1 MVPQFFSA
9 LRTAIPAAFWVACL
23 SNSAVQAAE
32 IIVFRSW
39 AGNQLKEQDV
49 IAELHLP
56 AVLANRL
63 PVIITQHGSTQDK
76 PFKSGK
82 GKTDAYSQQI
92 IDKGLAQG
100 FAVVAIDAFYPRNT
114 QGTEKEQFPAAQF
127 YALTLRNVL
136 AADSRFDPERIFY
149 TGFSYGGQMVI
160 ETLMPLAGQYRNTH
174 WRAIASAEGNCQIQ
188 PKARADAPPS
198 IFVLGELS
206 HYPPKPCIYLSEQLK
221 QAGNVSQHVT
231 IPGASHYFSLSG
243 VRDVITNSRTL
254 NACTDNPV
262 IRENQQ
268 LARHLDGTPTDL
280 AKAFQTC
287 SGNRSHTRGNEEK
300 LGDATDHVIK
310 FFTQYK

>member
-1 MVPQFFSA
+1 MDTRSYFL
-9 LRTAIPAAFWVACL
+9 LRGSLPVAVLGIFLCT
-23 SNSAVQAAE
+23 SEARAAE
-32 IIVFRSW
+32 IIQFKSW
-39 AGNQLKEQDV
+39 AGNQLKNQEV

-56 AVLANRL
+56 TGSTTRL

-76 PFKSGK
+76 FFKSGK

-114 QGTEKEQFPAAQF
+114 KGSEKELFPAAQF
-127 YALTLRNVL
+127 YALTLRNLL
-136 AADSRFDPERIFY
+136 ASDNRFDPERIFY

-160 ETLMPLAGQYRNTH
+160 ETLMPLASQYRNAR

-188 PKARADAPPS
+188 PKARADSPPS

-221 QAGNVSQHVT
+221 QAGNISQHVT
-231 IPGASHYFSLSG
+231 ISGANHYYSLSG
-243 VRDVITNSRTL
+243 VRDVVANSRTL

-262 IRENQQ
+262 IRENHQ

-280 AKAFQTC
+280 ATAFKTC
-287 SGNRSHTRGNEEK
+287 TGNRSQTRGNEEK
-300 LGDATDHVIK
+300 LGEATDHVIR
-310 FFTQYK
+310 FFNQYK

>member
-1 MVPQFFSA
+1 MDTRFYFLLRGSLPVAVLAIFLCTSA
-9 LRTAIPAAFWVACL
+9 AR
-23 SNSAVQAAE
+23 AAE
-32 IIVFRSW
+32 IIQFKSW
-39 AGNQLKEQDV
+39 AGNQLKDQEV

-56 AVLANRL
+56 TGSTTRL

-76 PFKSGK
+76 FFKSGK
-82 GKTDAYSQQI
+82 GKTDVYSQQI

-114 QGTEKEQFPAAQF
+114 KATEKELFPAAQF
-127 YALTLRNVL
+127 YALTLRNLL
-136 AADSRFDPERIFY
+136 ASDNRFDPERIFY

-160 ETLMPLAGQYRNTH
+160 EALMPLPSQYRNAR

-188 PKARADAPPS
+188 PKARADSPPS

-206 HYPPKPCIYLSEQLK
+206 HYPPKPCMYLSDQLK

-231 IPGASHYFSLSG
+231 IPGASHYYSLTG
-243 VRDVITNSRTL
+243 VRDVVANYRAL

-262 IRENQQ
+262 IRENHQ

-280 AKAFQTC
+280 ATAFKTC
-287 SGNRSHTRGNEEK
+287 TSNRGHTRGNEEK
-300 LGDATDHVIK
+300 LGEATDHVIR
-310 FFTQYK
+310 FFNQYK

>member
-1 MVPQFFSA
+1 MDIRFYFLSRGSLSVAVLAIFLCTSA
-9 LRTAIPAAFWVACL
+9 AR
-23 SNSAVQAAE
+23 AAE
-32 IIVFRSW
+32 IIQFKSW
-39 AGNQLKEQDV
+39 GGNQLKDQEV

-56 AVLANRL
+56 TSSANRL

-76 PFKSGK
+76 FFKSGK

-114 QGTEKEQFPAAQF
+114 KGSEKELFPAAQF
-127 YALTLRNVL
+127 YALTLRNLL
-136 AADSRFDPERIFY
+136 ASDNRFDPERIFY

-160 ETLMPLAGQYRNTH
+160 ETLMPLASPYRNSR

-188 PKARADAPPS
+188 PKARAEAPPS

-221 QAGNVSQHVT
+221 QAGNVSLHVT
-231 IPGASHYFSLSG
+231 IPGANHYYSLSG
-243 VRDVITNSRTL
+243 VRDVVANSRTL
-254 NACTDNPV
+254 NACTENPV
-262 IRENQQ
+262 IRESHQ

-300 LGDATDHVIK
+300 LGEATDHVIR
-310 FFTQYK
+310 FFNQYK

>member
-1 MVPQFFSA
+1 MDTRFYFL
-9 LRTAIPAAFWVACL
+9 LRGSLLVGVLAIFLCTSVAR
-23 SNSAVQAAE
+23 AAE
-32 IIVFRSW
+32 IIQFKSW
-39 AGNQLKEQDV
+39 AGNQLKDQEV

-56 AVLANRL
+56 TGSTTRL

-76 PFKSGK
+76 FFKSGK
-82 GKTDAYSQQI
+82 GKTDVYSQQI

-114 QGTEKEQFPAAQF
+114 KGSEKELFPAAQF
-127 YALTLRNVL
+127 YALTLRNML
-136 AADSRFDPERIFY
+136 ASDSRFDTERIFY

-160 ETLMPLAGQYRNTH
+160 ETLMPLASQYRNAR

-188 PKARADAPPS
+188 PKAPSDAPPS

-221 QAGNVSQHVT
+221 QAGNISLHVT
-231 IPGASHYFSLSG
+231 ISGANHYYSLSG
-243 VRDVITNSRTL
+243 VRDVVANSRTL

-262 IRENQQ
+262 IRENHQ

-280 AKAFQTC
+280 ATAFKTC
-287 SGNRSHTRGNEEK
+287 TGNRSQTRGNEEK
-300 LGDATDHVIK
+300 LGEATDHVIR
-310 FFTQYK
+310 FFNQYK

>member
-1 MVPQFFSA
+1 MAAKYLFVF
-9 LRTAIPAAFWVACL
+9 RIAIRAAFLIA
-23 SNSAVQAAE
+23 AVSTSTAQAAE
-32 IIVFRSW
+32 IIQFKSW
-39 AGNQLKEQDV
+39 AGNQLKDQEV

-56 AVLANRL
+56 IGSTTRL

-76 PFKSGK
+76 TFKSGK

-114 QGTEKEQFPAAQF
+114 QAKDKEQFPAAQF
-127 YALTLRNVL
+127 YALTLRNML
-136 AADSRFDPERIFY
+136 ASDSRFDPERIFY

-160 ETLMPLAGQYRNTH
+160 ETLMPLAAPYRSLR

-188 PKARADAPPS
+188 PKAPSVAPPS

-221 QAGNVSQHVT
+221 KAGNISQHVT
-231 IPGASHYFSLSG
+231 IPGASHYYSLTG
-243 VRDVITNSRTL
+243 VKDVIANSRTL

-262 IRENQQ
+262 IRENQ
-268 LARHLDGTPTDL
+268 LVRHLDGTPTDL
-280 AKAFQTC
+280 ATAFKTC
-287 SGNRSHTRGNEEK
+287 SSNRGHTRGNEEK
-300 LGDATDHVIK
+300 LDEATDHVIK
-310 FFTQYK
+310 FFAGLK

>member
-1 MVPQFFSA
+1 MYTRNYYVSRCSFFTAVFFAFLSSSA
-9 LRTAIPAAFWVACL
+9 G
-23 SNSAVQAAE
+23 QAAE
-32 IIVFRSW
+32 IIQFKSW
-39 AGNQLKEQDV
+39 AGNQLRDQEV

-56 AVLANRL
+56 TGSTSRL

-82 GKTDAYSQQI
+82 GKTDVYSQQI

-114 QGTEKEQFPAAQF
+114 QSTEKEQFPAAQF
-127 YALTLRNVL
+127 YAMTLRNVL

-160 ETLMPLAGQYRNTH
+160 ETLMPLAGLYRNSR

-188 PKARADAPPS
+188 PKARAEAPPS

-221 QAGNVSQHVT
+221 LAGNVSQHVT
-231 IPGASHYFSLSG
+231 IPGANHYYSLSG
-243 VRDVITNSRTL
+243 VRDVVANSRTL

-262 IRENQQ
+262 IRENHL
-268 LARHLDGTPTDL
+268 LARHLDGTLTDL

-287 SGNRSHTRGNEEK
+287 SGNRNHTRGNEEK
-300 LGDATDHVIK
+300 LGEATDFVIG
-310 FFTQYK
+310 FFNQYK

>member
-1 MVPQFFSA
+1 MDTRFYFLLRGSLPVAVLAIFLYSSA
-9 LRTAIPAAFWVACL
+9 AR
-23 SNSAVQAAE
+23 AAE
-32 IIVFRSW
+32 IIQFKSW
-39 AGNQLKEQDV
+39 AGNQLKDQEV

-56 AVLANRL
+56 TGSTTRL

-76 PFKSGK
+76 FFKSGK

-114 QGTEKEQFPAAQF
+114 KGSEKELFPAAQF
-127 YALTLRNVL
+127 YALTLRNML
-136 AADSRFDPERIFY
+136 ASDSRFDTERIFY

-160 ETLMPLAGQYRNTH
+160 ETLMPLASQYRNAR

-188 PKARADAPPS
+188 PKARGDSPPS

-221 QAGNVSQHVT
+221 QAGNISQHVT
-231 IPGASHYFSLSG
+231 ISGANHYYSLSG
-243 VRDVITNSRTL
+243 VRDVVANSRTL

-262 IRENQQ
+262 IRENHQ

-280 AKAFQTC
+280 ATAFKTC
-287 SGNRSHTRGNEEK
+287 TGNRSQTRGNEEK
-300 LGDATDHVIK
+300 LGEATDHVIRY
-310 FFTQYK
+310 FNQYK

>member
-1 MVPQFFSA
+1 MAAKYLFVF
-9 LRTAIPAAFWVACL
+9 RIAIRAAFLIAPVSTSTA
-23 SNSAVQAAE
+23 QAAE
-32 IIVFRSW
+32 IIQFKSW
-39 AGNQLKEQDV
+39 AGNQLKDQEV

-56 AVLANRL
+56 SGSATRL

-76 PFKSGK
+76 LFKSGK

-100 FAVVAIDAFYPRNT
+100 FAVIAIDAFYPRNT
-114 QGTEKEQFPAAQF
+114 NGSEKELFPAAQF
-127 YALTLRNVL
+127 YALTLRNML
-136 AADSRFDPERIFY
+136 ASDSRFDTERIFY

-160 ETLMPLAGQYRNTH
+160 ETLMPLASQYRNAR

-188 PKARADAPPS
+188 PKAPSDAPPS

-221 QAGNVSQHVT
+221 QAGNISQHVT
-231 IPGASHYFSLSG
+231 IPRASHYYSLTG
-243 VRDVITNSRTL
+243 VKDVIVNSRQL

-262 IRENQQ
+262 IREDQQ

-280 AKAFQTC
+280 ATAFKTC
-287 SGNRSHTRGNEEK
+287 SSNRGHTRGNEEK
-300 LGDATDHVIK
+300 LGEATDHVIK
-310 FFTQYK
+310 FFTGLK

>member
-1 MVPQFFSA
+1 MDTRFYFLLRGSLPVAVLAIFLCTSA
-9 LRTAIPAAFWVACL
+9 AR
-23 SNSAVQAAE
+23 AAE
-32 IIVFRSW
+32 IIQFKSW
-39 AGNQLKEQDV
+39 AGNQLKDQEV

-56 AVLANRL
+56 TGSTTRL

-76 PFKSGK
+76 FFKSGK
-82 GKTDAYSQQI
+82 GKTDVYSQQI

-114 QGTEKEQFPAAQF
+114 KATEKELFPAAQF
-127 YALTLRNVL
+127 YALTLRNLL
-136 AADSRFDPERIFY
+136 ASDNRFDPERIFY

-160 ETLMPLAGQYRNTH
+160 EALMPLPSQYRNAR

-188 PKARADAPPS
+188 PKARADSPPS

-206 HYPPKPCIYLSEQLK
+206 HYPPKPCMYLSDQLK

-231 IPGASHYFSLSG
+231 IPGASHYYSLTG
-243 VRDVITNSRTL
+243 VRDVVAYYRAL

-262 IRENQQ
+262 IRENHQ

-280 AKAFQTC
+280 ATAFKTC
-287 SGNRSHTRGNEEK
+287 TGNRGHTRGNEEK
-300 LGDATDHVIK
+300 LGEATDHVIR
-310 FFTQYK
+310 FFNQYK

>member
-1 MVPQFFSA
+1 MNWKTPCALRNILSSA
-9 LRTAIPAAFWVACL
+9 LLIAGLA
-23 SNSAVQAAE
+23 SASAQAGE
-32 IIVFRSW
+32 IIQFKSW
-39 AGNQLKEQDV
+39 AGNQLKEQEV

-56 AVLANRL
+56 PSSTGPL

-76 PFKSGK
+76 AFQSGK
-82 GKTDAYSQQI
+82 GRTDVYSQKI
-92 IDKGLAQG
+92 IDKGIKEN

-114 QGTEKEQFPAAQF
+114 QPSDKAQFPAAQF
-127 YALTLRNVL
+127 YAMTLRNIL
-136 AADSRFDPERIFY
+136 ATDKRFDAEKIFY

-160 ETLMPLAGQYRNTH
+160 ETLMPLAPQYKNTR

-188 PKARADAPPS
+188 PMARADAPPS
-198 IFVLGELS
+198 IFVLGEAS

-221 QAGNVSQHVT
+221 KAGAVSRHVT

-243 VRDVITNSRTL
+243 VQNVVTNARTL

-262 IRENQQ
+262 IRENHQT
-268 LARHLDGTPTDL
+268 AIHLDGTRTDL

-300 LGDATDHVIK
+300 LDEATDHVIR
-310 FFTQYK
+310 FFSSYK

>member
-9 LRTAIPAAFWVACL
+9 LRTAIPAAFWLACQ
-23 SNSAVQAAE
+23 STSAVQAAE

-82 GKTDAYSQQI
+82 GKTDVYSQQI

-114 QGTEKEQFPAAQF
+114 QGTEKDQFPAAQF
-127 YALTLRNVL
+127 YALTLRNLL

-160 ETLMPLAGQYRNTH
+160 ETLMPLAGPYRNSR

-188 PKARADAPPS
+188 PKARAEAPPS

-231 IPGASHYFSLSG
+231 ISGANHYYSLSG
-243 VRDVITNSRTL
+243 VRDVVANSRTL

-262 IRENQQ
+262 IRENHQ

-280 AKAFQTC
+280 TKAFQTC

-300 LGDATDHVIK
+300 LGEATDHVIR

>member
-1 MVPQFFSA
+1 MDTPFILLRGSLPVAVLAIFLCTSA
-9 LRTAIPAAFWVACL
+9 AR
-23 SNSAVQAAE
+23 AAE
-32 IIVFRSW
+32 IIQFKSW
-39 AGNQLKEQDV
+39 AGNQLKDQEV

-56 AVLANRL
+56 TGSTTRL

-76 PFKSGK
+76 FFKSGK
-82 GKTDAYSQQI
+82 GKTDVYSQQI

-114 QGTEKEQFPAAQF
+114 KATEKELFPAAQF
-127 YALTLRNVL
+127 YALTLRNLL
-136 AADSRFDPERIFY
+136 ASDNRFDPERIFY

-160 ETLMPLAGQYRNTH
+160 EALMPLPSQYRNAR

-188 PKARADAPPS
+188 PKARADSPPS

-206 HYPPKPCIYLSEQLK
+206 HYPPKPCMYLSDQLK

-231 IPGASHYFSLSG
+231 IPGASHYYSLTG
-243 VRDVITNSRTL
+243 VRDVVANYRAL

-262 IRENQQ
+262 IRENHQ

-280 AKAFQTC
+280 ATAFKTC
-287 SGNRSHTRGNEEK
+287 TSNRGHTRGNEEK
-300 LGDATDHVIK
+300 LGEATDHVIR
-310 FFTQYK
+310 FFNQYK

>member
-1 MVPQFFSA
+1 MDTRFYFLLRGLLPIAVLAIFLSTSA
-9 LRTAIPAAFWVACL
+9 AR
-23 SNSAVQAAE
+23 AVE
-32 IIVFRSW
+32 IIQFKSW
-39 AGNQLKEQDV
+39 AGNQLKDQEV

-56 AVLANRL
+56 TGSTTRL

-76 PFKSGK
+76 FFKSGK

-114 QGTEKEQFPAAQF
+114 KGSEKELFPAAQF
-127 YALTLRNVL
+127 YALTLRNML
-136 AADSRFDPERIFY
+136 ASDSRFDTERIFY

-160 ETLMPLAGQYRNTH
+160 ETLMPLASQYRNAR

-188 PKARADAPPS
+188 PKAPSDAPPS

-221 QAGNVSQHVT
+221 KAGNISQHVT
-231 IPGASHYFSLSG
+231 IPGASHYYSLTG
-243 VRDVITNSRTL
+243 VKDVIVNSRTL

-262 IRENQQ
+262 IRENHQ

-280 AKAFQTC
+280 ATAFKTC
-287 SGNRSHTRGNEEK
+287 TGNRGHTRGNEEK
-300 LGDATDHVIK
+300 LGEATDHVIR
-310 FFTQYK
+310 FFNQYK

>member
-1 MVPQFFSA
+1 MAAKYLFVF
-9 LRTAIPAAFWVACL
+9 RIAIRAAFLIA
-23 SNSAVQAAE
+23 AVSTSTAQAAE
-32 IIVFRSW
+32 IIQFKSW
-39 AGNQLKEQDV
+39 AGNQLKDQEV

-56 AVLANRL
+56 SGSATRV

-114 QGTEKEQFPAAQF
+114 QATDKEKFPAAQF
-127 YALTLRNVL
+127 YALTLRNIL
-136 AADSRFDPERIFY
+136 ASDSRFDPERIFY

-160 ETLMPLAGQYRNTH
+160 ETLMPLSGQYRKTS

-188 PKARADAPPS
+188 PKARSEAPPS

-221 QAGNVSQHVT
+221 KAGNISQHVT
-231 IPGASHYFSLSG
+231 IPGASHYYSLTG
-243 VRDVITNSRTL
+243 VKDVIVNSRQL
-254 NACTDNPV
+254 NACTNNPV
-262 IRENQQ
+262 VRENQQ

-280 AKAFQTC
+280 ATAFKTC
-287 SGNRSHTRGNEEK
+287 SSNRGHTRGNEEK
-300 LGDATDHVIK
+300 LGEATDHVIK
-310 FFTQYK
+310 FFTGLK

>member
-1 MVPQFFSA
+1 MDTRSYFL
-9 LRTAIPAAFWVACL
+9 LRGSLPVAVLGIFLCT
-23 SNSAVQAAE
+23 SEARAAE
-32 IIVFRSW
+32 IIQFKSW
-39 AGNQLKEQDV
+39 AGNQLKNQEV

-56 AVLANRL
+56 TGSTTRL

-76 PFKSGK
+76 FFKSGK

-100 FAVVAIDAFYPRNT
+100 FAVVAIDAFYSRNT
-114 QGTEKEQFPAAQF
+114 KGSEKELFPAAQF
-127 YALTLRNVL
+127 YALTLRNLL
-136 AADSRFDPERIFY
+136 ASDNRFDPERIFY

-160 ETLMPLAGQYRNTH
+160 ETLMPLASQYRNAR

-188 PKARADAPPS
+188 PKARADSPPS

-221 QAGNVSQHVT
+221 QAGNISQHVT
-231 IPGASHYFSLSG
+231 ISGANHYYSLSG
-243 VRDVITNSRTL
+243 VRDVVANSRTL

-262 IRENQQ
+262 IRENHQ

-280 AKAFQTC
+280 ATAFKTC
-287 SGNRSHTRGNEEK
+287 TGNRSQTRGNEEK
-300 LGDATDHVIK
+300 LGEATDHVIR
-310 FFTQYK
+310 FFNQYK